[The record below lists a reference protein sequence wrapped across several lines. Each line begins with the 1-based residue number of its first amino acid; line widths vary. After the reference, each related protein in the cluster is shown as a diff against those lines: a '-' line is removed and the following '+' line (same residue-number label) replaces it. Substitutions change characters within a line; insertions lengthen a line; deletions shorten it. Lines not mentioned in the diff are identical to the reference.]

1 VLTGGDGRYDPAT
14 HTGDAL
20 SNPGH
25 DVQYMLAGHGRGYL
39 AELGVEMPFR
49 RRPLVRYCVDWS
61 EQRHHLAGALGRAI
75 LDRFLAARWVGR
87 VSRGRAVKVTA
98 EGRTTL
104 ADWFGIDWAD

>member
-1 VLTGGDGRYDPAT
+1 
-14 HTGDAL
+14 
-20 SNPGH
+20 
-25 DVQYMLAGHGRGYL
+25 MLAGHGRGYL
-39 AELGVEMPFR
+39 AELGVEMPFG

-98 EGRTTL
+98 EGRTAL